1 MNDFDGIA
9 WCYDALKKLVFGDA
23 LDEAASHYL
32 HKIPVGSNV
41 LIIGGG
47 TGRLL
52 NDFPVGVQITYIE
65 KSGKMLKYARKRSSG
80 DIDFHHIDFLD
91 YLPTHSFNFVVCP
104 FFLDLFNP
112 ELLKEVIKKIQNTLH
127 PGGQLLVADF
137 SYRQSLLI
145 SLMYKVFSVVSKI
158 SGDKILPIQDLLINS
173 GFQLIESTTYLNGL
187 VFSSRF
193 RRVTN

>member
-9 WCYDALKKLVFGDA
+9 WCYDALKKLVFGDT
-23 LDEAASHYL
+23 LDEAASHYIPG
-32 HKIPVGSNV
+32 IPVGSNV

-52 NDFPVGVQITYIE
+52 NDFPEEVQITYIE

-80 DIDFHHIDFLD
+80 EIDFQHIDFLD
-91 YLPTHSFNFVVCP
+91 YQPTHSFNFVVCP

-112 ELLKEVIKKIQNTLH
+112 KLLNEVIKKIQNTLH
-127 PGGQLLVADF
+127 PGGQLLVTDF

-145 SLMYKVFSVVSKI
+145 SLMYKVFNVVSKI
-158 SGDKILPIQDLLINS
+158 SGGKILPIQNLLINS

-193 RRVTN
+193 QHVTN